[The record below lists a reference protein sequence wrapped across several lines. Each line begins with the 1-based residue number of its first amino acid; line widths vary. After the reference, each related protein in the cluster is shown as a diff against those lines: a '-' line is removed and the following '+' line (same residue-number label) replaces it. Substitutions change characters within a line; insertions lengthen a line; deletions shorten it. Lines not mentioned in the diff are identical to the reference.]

1 MAQILNFGFV
11 ALSELLQDFKKIL
24 NRLLIIILNLNKF

>member
-1 MAQILNFGFV
+1 V
-11 ALSELLQDFKKIL
+11 PLSELLQDFKKIL

>member
-1 MAQILNFGFV
+1 MRQILNFGFEP
-11 ALSELLQDFKKIL
+11 LSELLQDFKKIL